1 MTVDP
6 HGSNRDPNPAGFL
19 DALVDAERASM
30 QPDADVQTAAQNA
43 TWERVV
49 GTVAMGAPPP
59 VEPTS
64 VAAPTAATATPW
76 LKIVLG
82 VLLGG
87 AVAAI
92 GYSVT
97 AEPESSSTPTVAV
110 GSGGAGDVAPAPPV
124 VAPALADPPAERP
137 ATVAEPTVTPP
148 LERPPAS
155 VQQPARKARAAPTKA
170 TAPPASDL
178 AEETRLLARARARLR
193 AGSPNDALAPLSEH
207 ETRFPSGQLTED
219 RMVLRAQA
227 LCEAGDRPS
236 GRKAA
241 TALRKA
247 FPASSHL
254 PRVDRTCK

>member
-1 MTVDP
+1 MSVDT
-6 HGSNRDPNPAGFL
+6 HGSNRDPNPSGLL

-30 QPDADVQTAAQNA
+30 HPPEDAQAA

-64 VAAPTAATATPW
+64 VAAPTAASAAPW

-97 AEPESSSTPTVAV
+97 AEPEDPAPTAAV
-110 GSGGAGDVAPAPPV
+110 QSDAAEDPASPEPPAAPAAAESPAEPPAVMVAPAVKPP
-124 VAPALADPPAERP
+124 PDPPP
-137 ATVAEPTVTPP
+137 AT
-148 LERPPAS
+148 
-155 VQQPARKARAAPTKA
+155 VQQPAKKARAAPSKGT
-170 TAPPASDL
+170 TPPASDL

-193 AGSPNDALAPLSEH
+193 AGSPNDALAPLAEH
-207 ETRFPSGQLTED
+207 QTRFPDGQLTED

-241 TALRKA
+241 AALRKA